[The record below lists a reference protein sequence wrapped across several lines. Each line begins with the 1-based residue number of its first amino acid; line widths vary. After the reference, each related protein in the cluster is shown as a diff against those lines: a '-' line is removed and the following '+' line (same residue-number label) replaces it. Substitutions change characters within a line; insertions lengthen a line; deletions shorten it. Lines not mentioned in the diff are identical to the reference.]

1 MEPVSNLSLQ
11 LAHCFFNEWALLL
24 QEVLWVCSKRE
35 AVEVISEVI
44 RWKGKDIRWFI
55 GGGVGGGAHG
65 VLGSGSGSWL
75 RSMEIHPFIIPVGQ
89 MPMLVPQMY

>member
-11 LAHCFFNEWALLL
+11 LVHCFFNEWALLL

-44 RWKGKDIRWFI
+44 GWKGKDIRWFI
-55 GGGVGGGAHG
+55 GVGGLVEGHE
-65 VLGSGSGSWL
+65 GSQA
-75 RSMEIHPFIIPVGQ
+75 VVV
-89 MPMLVPQMY
+89 VPG